1 MSLRQFILFNSC
13 SSSYISKRVVMVR
26 SIRLLKVQP
35 GTFEII
41 ILIIIF
47 VGLQAWWIIP
57 IIKRNNEMNESGKDL
72 SEKVKQ
78 LERIFKK

>member
-1 MSLRQFILFNSC
+1 M
-13 SSSYISKRVVMVR
+13 
-26 SIRLLKVQP
+26 QP

-41 ILIIIF
+41 ILILIF

-57 IIKRNNEMNESGKDL
+57 IIKRNNKIDERGKDL
-72 SEKVKQ
+72 SEEVKQ